1 MVYYNI
7 LLHKIKGIFAIKS
20 RKCYDNTI
28 IYTQGDTRMDQQFLK
43 LTDEMPGGF
52 FLYHADGKEEII
64 YANKALLRIF
74 NCETME
80 EFAELTGNS
89 FRGMVHP
96 DDLDAV
102 EQSIAEQI
110 AESCYDLD
118 YVEYRIIPKGGGI
131 RWVEDYGHFT
141 HSETFGDIFYAF
153 VGDATEKRQQQFK
166 EQTRRLEVIEGLSI
180 DYESIFYAD
189 LDADQIKAYRVSNR
203 FQKQFPQD
211 KQTRRFT
218 GFDSDYIEEWVYPDD
233 RDCLRGVTAPEYIR
247 EKLSKDSSFH
257 VNYRIYRDG
266 KPAYIQLRIVNTGS
280 RDHISQI
287 VLGYRNIDA
296 EIMQEL
302 TQKQILSD
310 ALAEA
315 RLANN
320 AKNTFLSN
328 MSHDILTPMNAI
340 VGFTS
345 LAQKHI
351 HDTDKVLG
359 YLDMITVSSDQLL
372 TLLNDTLEI
381 SRIESGKAHVE
392 ENECDLLNIL
402 HQIQAE
408 ILPKAAEKNI
418 TLSLDIVNL
427 LHEKVRADQQKFCR
441 IFRYLTDNA
450 IKYTKENGKISITV
464 TEQEKKDASH
474 IVYLFVVE
482 DSGIGIDRDFL
493 PHLFD
498 PFEREKNTTLSGIP
512 GTGLGL
518 TITKALV
525 KILGG
530 TIDVSSTVGVG
541 SKFTVALPLCPVELP
556 PEQPKPESS
565 DFPRL
570 KKPIRILVVDD
581 NELNLE
587 IEFEVLKDAGFL
599 VETANDG
606 SIALEM
612 VAQSEPGYYDL
623 ILMDIQMPI
632 MNGYRAA
639 EAIRSLKDPVL
650 AKIPIIA
657 VSANTF
663 EEDKKLSL
671 KSGMN
676 AHLGKPLDTPR
687 LYQLIRHI
695 LSNMP
700 HL

>member
-1 MVYYNI
+1 M
-7 LLHKIKGIFAIKS
+7 
-20 RKCYDNTI
+20 
-28 IYTQGDTRMDQQFLK
+28 QGDIWMDQQLRK
-43 LTDEMPGGF
+43 LIDDMPGGF
-52 FLYHADGKEEII
+52 FLYHADDKEDII

-74 NCETME
+74 NCDTME
-80 EFAELTGNS
+80 EFTELTGNS

-96 DDLDAV
+96 DDLEAV

-110 AESCYDLD
+110 RESRYDLD

-131 RWVEDYGHFT
+131 RWVEDYGHFM
-141 HSETFGDIFYAF
+141 HDELYGDIFYVF
-153 VGDATEKRQQQFK
+153 VGDATEKRKRQFE
-166 EQTRRLEVIEGLSI
+166 EQSRRLEVIEGLSI
-180 DYESIFYAD
+180 DYESIFYAN
-189 LDADQIKAYRVSNR
+189 LDTDRIKAYRVSNR
-203 FQKQFPQD
+203 FQKQFPPNR
-211 KQTRRFT
+211 QTCRFT

-233 RDCLRGVTAPEYIR
+233 REFLRGVTDPEYIR
-247 EKLSKDSSFH
+247 QKLSEDKSFH
-257 VNYRIYRDG
+257 VNYRIYRNG
-266 KPAYIQLRIVNTGS
+266 KPTYIQLRIVNTGS
-280 RDHISQI
+280 EDHISQI

-302 TQKQILSD
+302 TQKQILAD

-315 RLANN
+315 KLANN

-345 LAQKHI
+345 LAQKYI

-359 YLDMITVSSDQLL
+359 YLDMITASSSQLL

-381 SRIESGKAHVE
+381 SRIESGKIYLE
-392 ENECDLLNIL
+392 ESECDLLNIL
-402 HQIQAE
+402 HQVQAE
-408 ILPKAAEKNI
+408 ILPRAAEKNI
-418 TLSLDIVNL
+418 TLSLDIINL
-427 LHEKVRADQQKFCR
+427 QHEKVFTDQSKLCR
-441 IFRYLTDNA
+441 IFRYLVDNA
-450 IKYTKENGKISITV
+450 VKYTKEGGRISVCV
-464 TEQEKKDASH
+464 TEQEKTDSSH
-474 IVYLFVVE
+474 IIYRFIVE
-482 DSGIGIDRDFL
+482 DSGIGMNEEFL
-493 PHLFD
+493 PHIFE

-518 TITKALV
+518 TITRALV

-530 TIDVSSTVGVG
+530 TIEVSSIVGTG
-541 SKFTVALPLCPVELP
+541 SKFTVELPLRTSELTS
-556 PEQPKPESS
+556 EESKPETADSLY
-565 DFPRL
+565 F
-570 KKPIRILVVDD
+570 KKPVRVLVVDD

-587 IEFEVLKDAGFL
+587 IELEVLKDAGFL
-599 VETANDG
+599 VESANDG

-612 VAQSEPGYYDL
+612 VAQSAPGYYDL

-632 MNGYRAA
+632 MNGYRAT
-639 EAIRSLKDPVL
+639 EAIRRLKNPIL
-650 AKIPIIA
+650 ANIPIIA

-695 LSNMP
+695 LSNLP